1 MDKTYKILESYRA
14 IIKDD
19 KILEFI
25 DDALNTSKLYYSKSL
40 ISKLD
45 KDTVKRNHDRI
56 KDNFSKEEQELISKV
71 LYEDN

>member
-19 KILEFI
+19 KILDFI
-25 DDALNTSKLYYSKSL
+25 DDTLNTSKLYYSKSL

>member
-14 IIKDD
+14 IIKDT

>member
-40 ISKLD
+40 LSKLD